1 MSLVGEVAGDMSVLP
16 GITCWLY
23 EGTVTRALGE
33 SRTGLS
39 MVTVTRTAP
48 IQPGDM
54 VMLYDDAAFT
64 YSALQGLPIV
74 KKVDGSGNFYVGEV
88 LSQPDRA
95 PNIPAD
101 DTPVTI
107 IANQIAQGLLRKATV
122 EFNGLLKTKLA
133 EASAG
138 SGEVITVG
146 GEATIEYDVSD
157 GKYKYVASDG
167 VGVVPFHHVAE
178 STTAKVLL
186 GIGMTKIKV
195 VA

>member
-23 EGTVTRALGE
+23 EGNITRAIGE

-39 MVTVTRTAP
+39 MVTVTRAAP

-54 VMLYDDAAFT
+54 VMLYDDAEFT
-64 YSALQGLPIV
+64 YSKLQGLPIV
-74 KKVDGSGNFYVGEV
+74 KKVAGSGNFYVGEV

-101 DTPVTI
+101 DTPVTS
-107 IANQIAQGLLRKATV
+107 IADQISQGLLRKATV
-122 EFNGLLKTKLA
+122 EFNGLLKTKLV
-133 EASAG
+133 EIVTG
-138 SGEVITVG
+138 SGEVIPVG
-146 GEATIEYDVSD
+146 DEAKIEYDVSD
-157 GKYKYVASDG
+157 KRYKYVASG
-167 VGVVPFHHVAE
+167 ASGVVSFHHIAA
-178 STTAKVLL
+178 STTARALL
-186 GIGMTKIKV
+186 GFGMTKLTV

>member
-39 MVTVTRTAP
+39 MVTVTRSAP

-74 KKVDGSGNFYVGEV
+74 KKVAGSGNFYVGEV

-95 PNIPAD
+95 ANIPAD
-101 DTPVTI
+101 STPVTA
-107 IANQIAQGLLRKATV
+107 IADQIAQGLLRKATV
-122 EFNGLLKTKLA
+122 EFHGLVKTKLF
-133 EASAG
+133 EAKADG
-138 SGEVITVG
+138 GAIAVG
-146 GEATIEYDVSD
+146 DEAKIKYDVSE
-157 GKYKYVASDG
+157 GKFVYVGSGGSGA
-167 VGVVPFHHVAE
+167 VPFHHVA
-178 STTAKVLL
+178 SGATAPVLI
-186 GIGMTKIKV
+186 GFGMTKMLV